1 MEIRVGVSLL
11 PETFV
16 SCDVRQ
22 RLEGVSISDNTLVA
36 SGWLRF
42 DFFPLPR
49 TWHSFL
55 FFFRSL
61 SGFFVAFRCRLAA
74 RRGGGGQRAFTAL
87 LCADDCWAS
96 ERRWT
101 AFGRIEE
108 GWDDREMMWI

>member
-1 MEIRVGVSLL
+1 MRMEIRVGVSLL

-61 SGFFVAFRCRLAA
+61 WIFCCFSVSIG
-74 RRGGGGQRAFTAL
+74 
-87 LCADDCWAS
+87 S
-96 ERRWT
+96 
-101 AFGRIEE
+101 EE
-108 GWDDREMMWI
+108 GRGRAACIYRASLRR